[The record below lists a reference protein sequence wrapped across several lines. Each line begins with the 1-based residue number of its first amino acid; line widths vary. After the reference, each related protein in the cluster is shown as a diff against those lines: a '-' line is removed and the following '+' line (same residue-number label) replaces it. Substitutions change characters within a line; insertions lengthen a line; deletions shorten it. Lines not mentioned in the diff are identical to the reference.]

1 MNWGMI
7 RTAAAV
13 LVISQ
18 TAFAGEYWFEL
29 KAKDKYERSNL
40 AAQGFDIVSVEKD
53 RVIVVGDESEIE
65 KAEQTGRLIS
75 VYKSGMSPFDFPAKD
90 EQFHN
95 YKEQTE
101 ILQGI
106 AQKYPEIATLDSIGK
121 TAEQREIWVL
131 RLSKAKPSADLPAT
145 LLMGGHHAR
154 EHVSVEV
161 PLFLAKYLVENYEKK
176 NPRIVAMLESQE
188 VFIIPQLNIDGSEY
202 DIEGGKYKSW
212 RKNRSRNANGTFG
225 TDLNRNY
232 GFGWGDVGAS
242 SNPAS
247 DTYHGPNPFSEPESQ
262 AVKNFIEKHLNI
274 SVLVS
279 YHTFSEL
286 ILWPWGHVD
295 EELPNKKDLAVF
307 KTMGNA
313 MAKMTGY
320 TPMKSGDLY
329 LASGDTC
336 DWAYGVHGI
345 FAFTFELD
353 PKSMWEGGF
362 YPGQSVLTEVFN
374 KNLEPA
380 LYMIE
385 SSKNP
390 YQVVR

>member
-7 RTAAAV
+7 RTVAAV

-18 TAFAGEYWFEL
+18 TAFAGDYWFEL
-29 KAKDKYERSNL
+29 KAKDKYERSDL

-75 VYKSGMSPFDFPAKD
+75 IYKSGMSPFDFPAKD

-106 AQKYPEIATLDSIGK
+106 AQKYPEIATLESIGK

-176 NPRIVAMLESQE
+176 NPRIISMLDSQE

>member
-1 MNWGMI
+1 MNWGKI
-7 RTAAAV
+7 RIAAA
-13 LVISQ
+13 LLILSN
-18 TAFAGEYWFEL
+18 TAIASEYWFEL
-29 KAKDKYERSNL
+29 KAKDKYERSEL

-65 KAEQTGRLIS
+65 KAEHTGRLLSI
-75 VYKSGMSPFDFPAKD
+75 YKSGMSPFDFPAKD

-101 ILQGI
+101 ILQSI
-106 AQKYPEIATLDSIGK
+106 AKKYPEIATLDSIGK

-131 RLSKAKPSADLPAT
+131 RLSKAKPTADVPAT

-176 NPRIVAMLESQE
+176 NPRIVSMLENQE

-242 SNPAS
+242 SNPSS
-247 DTYHGPNPFSEPESQ
+247 DTYHGTNPFSEPESQ
-262 AVKNFIEKHLNI
+262 AVKNFIENHLNI

-362 YPGQSVLTEVFN
+362 YPGQSVLSEVFN

-390 YQVVR
+390 YGVNQ

>member
-18 TAFAGEYWFEL
+18 TAFAGDYWFEL
-29 KAKDKYERSNL
+29 KAKDKYERSDL

-53 RVIVVGDESEIE
+53 RVTVVGDESEIE

-106 AQKYPEIATLDSIGK
+106 VKKYPEIATLESIGK

-161 PLFLAKYLVENYEKK
+161 PLFLAKYLIENYEKK

-390 YQVVR
+390 YGVNP